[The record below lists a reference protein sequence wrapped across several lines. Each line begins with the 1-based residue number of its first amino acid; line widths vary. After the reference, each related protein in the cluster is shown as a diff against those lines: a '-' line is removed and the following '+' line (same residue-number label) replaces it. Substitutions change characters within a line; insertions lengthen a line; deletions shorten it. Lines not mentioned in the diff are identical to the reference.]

1 MSWIEHHE
9 RSERLAS
16 QAEVAAREGRRDEAQ
31 ALYARAADAEEN
43 AIADLDPSKART
55 LGVSAV
61 SAASLHYK
69 ANRLARAESVAAR
82 WLGSEALPAFAKDQ
96 LRLLLPSIWS
106 EQVRDG
112 ARARFAPGQVLVSVQ
127 GGEIVPGGAP
137 LDLIADKVKTVQSIF
152 HRTAEFIGG
161 LEHRRRGAP
170 SREIQDSC
178 RPWLFQTAPGSYQF
192 AVAIQE
198 EYQPDMFGPG
208 LPSPRD
214 VADCFLRILRVGI
227 EDPEEGL
234 AEIVPPSDY
243 RRTFLKLTRNLA
255 PDGKSCD
262 RLDIRSPAESQA
274 VSLDPDVRR
283 NLGRIIRR
291 AGQEQETQAERREES
306 LHGVLRALHLDQDWI
321 ELTVGD
327 EHLRIISVGEEADDV
342 LGPLV
347 NKPVVVYVSVV
358 SGKRKFLDIES
369 DSQPPGTAGAG
380 SQPG

>member
-16 QAEVAAREGRRDEAQ
+16 QAEIAAREGRRDEAQ

-43 AIADLDPSKART
+43 AIADLDPLKART

-61 SAASLHYK
+61 SAVSLHYK
-69 ANRLARAESVAAR
+69 ANRLARAESVAAQ

-96 LRLLLPSIWS
+96 LRLLLPAIWS
-106 EQVRDG
+106 EQVRDDAG
-112 ARARFAPGQVLVSVQ
+112 GWFAPEERVLISMH
-127 GGEIVPGGAP
+127 GGEIVSGGAP
-137 LDLIADKVKTVQSIF
+137 LDLIADTVEIVKSLIY
-152 HRTAEFIGG
+152 RTAEFMNG
-161 LEHRRRGAP
+161 LDHRGRGPP
-170 SREIQDSC
+170 SRNIRESF
-178 RPWLFQTAPGSYQF
+178 RPWLFQTVPGSYQF
-192 AVAIQE
+192 AVDIRN
-198 EYQPDMFGPG
+198 EYRPEFFEPK
-208 LPSPRD
+208 LPSPRE
-214 VADCFLRILRVGI
+214 VADRFLQILRVGI

-283 NLGRIIRR
+283 NLERIIRR
-291 AGQEQETQAERREES
+291 AGQERREES
-306 LHGVLRALHLDQDWI
+306 LHGVLRALHLDRDWI
-321 ELTVGD
+321 ELAVGD
-327 EHLRIISVGEEADDV
+327 ERLRITSVPKEAGDM
-342 LGPLV
+342 LGPLA
-347 NKPVVVYVSVV
+347 NKPVVVYVSIA
-358 SGKRKFLDIES
+358 GEKRKFLDIES